1 MPPGAGNDEDELDDE
16 ALHSDEAADLPGTLF
31 RAPTLLCQAD
41 GMVSWFVVI
50 PLLERHKQFFLADG
64 ILAFRSRF
72 LRILRT
78 PSMARMP
85 GQALQ
90 LQY

>member
-50 PLLERHKQFFLADG
+50 PLSNATNSSFW
-64 ILAFRSRF
+64 
-72 LRILRT
+72 
-78 PSMARMP
+78 RMESWLL
-85 GQALQ
+85 GVDSFEF
-90 LQY
+90 